1 MAVLYAS
8 ADTRSVGRA
17 HPTPQVIAECL
28 GCENLFQHH
37 APDTT
42 ILLEPVAAGRAL
54 FYRIFFIGF

>member
-8 ADTRSVGRA
+8 ADTRCVGRA

-28 GCENLFQHH
+28 RGENLFQHH

-54 FYRIFFIGF
+54 FYTEYFLGF